1 MGVTLLKMRWSP
13 RCPVIASPCEWIIMS
28 AKSNGKL
35 KLVTTEMPSS
45 WPGKVYEPGIAL
57 GEVLYRTSLK
67 ELLPYIEETGELHQW
82 IILICHI
89 HIIILKSKNIIKKYL
104 WNNANNTPDFL
115 DPKKTKCYVKY
126 DATHGQTLLSFVSVK
141 KRIFWI
147 MIYWKIEGLIF
158 ECKNVDFI
166 WNIGYNS

>member
-89 HIIILKSKNIIKKYL
+89 HIIIKKLKHHQNICGITRIIHQIFLTQKRQNVTL
-104 WNNANNTPDFL
+104 NT
-115 DPKKTKCYVKY
+115 
-126 DATHGQTLLSFVSVK
+126 TLLTVK
-141 KRIFWI
+141 PFFHSSL
-147 MIYWKIEGLIF
+147 WKNEFFELWSTGKSRGWFLSAKMLILF
-158 ECKNVDFI
+158 
-166 WNIGYNS
+166 GT